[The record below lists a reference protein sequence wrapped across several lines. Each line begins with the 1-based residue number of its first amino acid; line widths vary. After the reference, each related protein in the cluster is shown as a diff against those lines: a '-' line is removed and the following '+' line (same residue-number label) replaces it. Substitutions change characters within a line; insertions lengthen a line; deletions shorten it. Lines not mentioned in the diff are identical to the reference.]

1 MSADIKRAW
10 LAEVLGVEFDV
21 AESTQKGGAQRQ
33 KIGLDTLGEA
43 LQSATE
49 FVSKLFSA
57 PEVTEVQKQLRGEV
71 DTLEKLGLGTDR
83 LKFDWADQ
91 EQALVDAAKLTDA
104 SERDAAVKRARKRLE
119 QLRDHAQALAK
130 ATKKVMGDAKGTPD
144 DAQKST
150 IYQKALKERYGLKIE
165 VPKGMS
171 NTHFDRVFDMM
182 GAVPRDQTKHRKLK
196 KLSYTDDK
204 NWKGSGAYGGAEI
217 LMGDFGNAKG
227 TENYEVDGKK
237 VPANSFDVTTLH
249 EMGHALDDA
258 KKIMDKHG
266 AKSGCG
272 GWKRESVATIADAM
286 LAHFKKANN
295 VGKALTDDMVQEAI
309 REELEGTV
317 PAMPNGV
324 APSDWKL
331 VIDYLKL
338 VTARSRGSYSPWF
351 ENTAVNVGGRA
362 YVESYDN
369 EWWSYE
375 HASRAPTRVN
385 NYQWR
390 SPAEWFAEVYAI
402 TWLKKVKPPAAVD
415 ASVAAFMWQ
424 G

>member
-1 MSADIKRAW
+1 
-10 LAEVLGVEFDV
+10 
-21 AESTQKGGAQRQ
+21 
-33 KIGLDTLGEA
+33 

-57 PEVTEVQKQLRGEV
+57 PEVAEVQKQLRGEV

-104 SERDAAVKRARKRLE
+104 SGCDAAVKRARKRLE
-119 QLRDHAQALAK
+119 QLRDHAQALAQ

-249 EMGHALDDA
+249 EMGHASGRCQKD
-258 KKIMDKHG
+258 HG
-266 AKSGCG
+266 QAWCQVRMRRLEA
-272 GWKRESVATIADAM
+272 RERRHHRRRHAGPFQEGEQCRQGAD
-286 LAHFKKANN
+286 
-295 VGKALTDDMVQEAI
+295 
-309 REELEGTV
+309 
-317 PAMPNGV
+317 
-324 APSDWKL
+324 
-331 VIDYLKL
+331 
-338 VTARSRGSYSPWF
+338 
-351 ENTAVNVGGRA
+351 
-362 YVESYDN
+362 
-369 EWWSYE
+369 
-375 HASRAPTRVN
+375 
-385 NYQWR
+385 
-390 SPAEWFAEVYAI
+390 
-402 TWLKKVKPPAAVD
+402 
-415 ASVAAFMWQ
+415 
-424 G
+424 

>member
-1 MSADIKRAW
+1 
-10 LAEVLGVEFDV
+10 
-21 AESTQKGGAQRQ
+21 
-33 KIGLDTLGEA
+33 
-43 LQSATE
+43 
-49 FVSKLFSA
+49 
-57 PEVTEVQKQLRGEV
+57 
-71 DTLEKLGLGTDR
+71 
-83 LKFDWADQ
+83 
-91 EQALVDAAKLTDA
+91 
-104 SERDAAVKRARKRLE
+104 
-119 QLRDHAQALAK
+119 
-130 ATKKVMGDAKGTPD
+130 
-144 DAQKST
+144 
-150 IYQKALKERYGLKIE
+150 
-165 VPKGMS
+165 
-171 NTHFDRVFDMM
+171 
-182 GAVPRDQTKHRKLK
+182 
-196 KLSYTDDK
+196 
-204 NWKGSGAYGGAEI
+204 
-217 LMGDFGNAKG
+217 
-227 TENYEVDGKK
+227 
-237 VPANSFDVTTLH
+237 
-249 EMGHALDDA
+249 
-258 KKIMDKHG
+258 
-266 AKSGCG
+266 
-272 GWKRESVATIADAM
+272 M

-295 VGKALTDDMVQEAI
+295 VGKALTDDMVLEAI

-317 PAMPNGV
+317 PVMPNGV

-338 VTARSRGSYSPWF
+338 VTERSRGSYSPWF